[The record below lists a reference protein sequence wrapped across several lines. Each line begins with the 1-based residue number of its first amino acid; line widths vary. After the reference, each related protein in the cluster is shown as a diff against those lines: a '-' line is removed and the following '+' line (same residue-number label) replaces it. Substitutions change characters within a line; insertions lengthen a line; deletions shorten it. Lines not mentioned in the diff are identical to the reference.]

1 MIKKIILLLFTLN
14 FYVFTHAESRGTS
27 DIKTP
32 EKSFNISENFKF
44 SVKEIGP
51 LISTKSAVSVIS
63 QGGNYSIPFK
73 NQAKSLWVLSEIW
86 IGEIDKDG
94 SKSVHAISDN
104 GAAVS
109 HSTSA
114 YDLKNAIEYLRDENG
129 WPLSI
134 LSVDVYENPSVRR
147 LWPRSGFQTGLPTD
161 EQDAAHLQTG
171 TTFYMFYSILQQYG
185 QSPYESFRMGQGIA
199 YSTSEEGPYIR
210 VKHENSYALWN
221 DLEPAVGSAVIE
233 DEDGWIYAYGRVVTE
248 PGKYSMTVARVQP
261 GEIVLKDSYRYYSQ
275 DTSSAAW
282 STDVTDAALL
292 FDNAPDE
299 LSVSYN
305 EYMKL
310 YLMAYSNP
318 ADGSAL
324 IRTSPY
330 PWGKWSSPVKIISCK
345 KEDYC
350 YGAKEHSEFSME
362 RGEIIY
368 LTLEKK
374 GIPYIYEVSIK

>member
-1 MIKKIILLLFTLN
+1 MTKKIIAMLFFALN
-14 FYVFTHAESRGTS
+14 VSVFAQAEHKVTAQGANMLAATHADESSNAIG
-27 DIKTP
+27 
-32 EKSFNISENFKF
+32 NFKF
-44 SVKEIGP
+44 SVQEIGP

-73 NQAKSLWVLSEIW
+73 NQAKSLWVLNEIW

-94 SKSVHAISDN
+94 LKSVHAISDN
-104 GAAVS
+104 CAAIS

-114 YDLKNAIEYLRDENG
+114 YDLKNALEYLRDENG

-134 LSVDVYENPSVRR
+134 LSVDADENPSVRR
-147 LWPRSGFQTGLPTD
+147 LWPRSG
-161 EQDAAHLQTG
+161 LQTG

-185 QSPYESFRMGQGIA
+185 QSPYESFRIGQGIA
-199 YSTSEEGPYIR
+199 YSIVEEGPYMR

-221 DLEPAVGSAVIE
+221 DLEPSVGSAMIE

-261 GEIVLKDSYRYYSQ
+261 GEIVSKNGYRYYSQ
-275 DTSSAAW
+275 EMSSAAW
-282 STDVTDAALL
+282 SADVTESALL
-292 FDNAPDE
+292 FEDAPEE

-305 EYMKL
+305 EFMKF
-310 YLMAYSNP
+310 YLMVYSNP
-318 ADGSAL
+318 ADGSVF

-330 PWGKWSSPVKIISCK
+330 PWGKWSGTVKLISCK

-350 YGAKEHSEFSME
+350 YGAKEHPEFSMKQ
-362 RGEIIY
+362 GEIIY

-374 GIPYIYEVSIK
+374 GIPYIYEVRLSEKM